1 MKEKKIKKL
10 INTLIPKPEG
20 PFSLD
25 ELSNI
30 TGAEIFNHDNTYIK
44 NINNV
49 FDASE
54 GDITFVD
61 NPKYV
66 NEINKTKASAIIVSY
81 FNKKKANTLKPLL
94 LLKNPYLGYSKIA
107 NYFYPNRLLSKVSN
121 TKKNNIAKPNYISS
135 TTIIQNNVFIDEN
148 ANIGSF
154 CSIGPNV
161 IIGKNSVI
169 GNNVNIANAFIG
181 NNAIIQNGTVI
192 GQDGFGYALNTNQYH
207 KIPQI
212 GLVVMGN
219 NVEFGCNCTIDKGSL
234 KHTEI
239 GNGVKVDNLVHIAHN
254 VKIGD
259 NTVIAGQTGIA
270 GSTLIG
276 KNVMIGGQV
285 GIAGHLNIGDNVK
298 IGAQAGVTK
307 NILSHDIVSGTPAIK
322 LKSYL
327 KQSIILKKM
336 VNKNG

>member
-121 TKKNNIAKPNYISS
+121 TKKNIIAHKNFKIR
-135 TTIIQNNVFIDEN
+135 TIH
-148 ANIGSF
+148 
-154 CSIGPNV
+154 
-161 IIGKNSVI
+161 KNLGLI
-169 GNNVNIANAFIG
+169 FAQLGLLEKLLLGN
-181 NNAIIQNGTVI
+181 QE
-192 GQDGFGYALNTNQYH
+192 H
-207 KIPQI
+207 KILPEPEFSNR
-212 GLVVMGN
+212 LVRYWN
-219 NVEFGCNCTIDKGSL
+219 NIMSSSSQYSL
-234 KHTEI
+234 KLLGFYI
-239 GNGVKVDNLVHIAHN
+239 N
-254 VKIGD
+254 
-259 NTVIAGQTGIA
+259 
-270 GSTLIG
+270 SRF
-276 KNVMIGGQV
+276 
-285 GIAGHLNIGDNVK
+285 
-298 IGAQAGVTK
+298 
-307 NILSHDIVSGTPAIK
+307 IK
-322 LKSYL
+322 LSNRTYKTH
-327 KQSIILKKM
+327 ILFFLDVIYKYT
-336 VNKNG
+336 

>member
-1 MKEKKIKKL
+1 M
-10 INTLIPKPEG
+10 G
-20 PFSLD
+20 
-25 ELSNI
+25 
-30 TGAEIFNHDNTYIK
+30 
-44 NINNV
+44 NN
-49 FDASE
+49 
-54 GDITFVD
+54 
-61 NPKYV
+61 
-66 NEINKTKASAIIVSY
+66 
-81 FNKKKANTLKPLL
+81 
-94 LLKNPYLGYSKIA
+94 
-107 NYFYPNRLLSKVSN
+107 
-121 TKKNNIAKPNYISS
+121 SS
-135 TTIIQNNVFIDEN
+135 TKCPTKLSHNNK
-148 ANIGSF
+148 
-154 CSIGPNV
+154 CSLSCNTGYTESSKEITCDKGTLSQFTCNPNPC
-161 IIGKNSVI
+161 NM
-169 GNNVNIANAFIG
+169 NNVNIANAFIG